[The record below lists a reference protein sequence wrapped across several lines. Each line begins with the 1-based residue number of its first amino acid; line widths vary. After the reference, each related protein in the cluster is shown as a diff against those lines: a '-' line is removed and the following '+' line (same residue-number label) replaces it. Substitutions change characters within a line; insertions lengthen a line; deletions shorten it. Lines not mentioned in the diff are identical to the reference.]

1 MDGPARWERMAA
13 RIDRTARAAGIDAE
27 GRRLVGAAFRV
38 AMVPRLAVID
48 DDHHPD
54 YLHAGRTAI
63 VLLDDVAL
71 FEPVALAA
79 ACLLD
84 TRRPE
89 LEASDEEVAAAVG
102 GEVLAFRSMVPRAGS
117 ERLLEDLLAQE
128 RAVVLVALAE
138 RLDHLRH
145 AHLWGAAGE
154 AREAH
159 EEASRVYVPMAERAH
174 AVLARRY
181 RHWCRIFAEKLAT

>member
-1 MDGPARWERMAA
+1 M
-13 RIDRTARAAGIDAE
+13 RIDRTALAAGIDAE
-27 GRRLVGAAFRV
+27 GRRLVSAAFRV
-38 AMVPRLAVID
+38 AMIPRLAAID

-54 YLHAGRTAI
+54 YLHAGRSTI

-89 LEASDEEVAAAVG
+89 LQASDADAAADVG

-117 ERLLEDLLAQE
+117 ERLLEDLLTQE
-128 RAVVLVALAE
+128 AAVVLVALTE

-145 AHLWGAAGE
+145 AHLWGAADE

-159 EEASRVYVPMAERAH
+159 AEASRVYLPIAERAH
-174 AVLARRY
+174 TVLAGRY
-181 RHWCRIFAEKLAT
+181 RHWCRTFAEKLAT

>member
-1 MDGPARWERMAA
+1 MDGPTRWEFMAD
-13 RIDRTARAAGIDAE
+13 RIDRTALAAGIDAE

-38 AMVPRLAVID
+38 AMTPRLAVIE

-54 YLHAGRTAI
+54 YLHAGRCAI

-84 TRRPE
+84 TRRPA
-89 LEASDEEVAAAVG
+89 LEVSDEDVVAAVS
-102 GEVLAFRSMVPRAGS
+102 GEVVAFRSLVPRAGS
-117 ERLLEDLLAQE
+117 ERLLEDLLTQE

-145 AHLWGAAGE
+145 AHLWGETGE
-154 AREAH
+154 ARKAH
-159 EEASRVYVPMAERAH
+159 EEASRVYLPIAERAH

-181 RHWCRIFAEKLAT
+181 RHWCRTFADKLAP

>member
-1 MDGPARWERMAA
+1 MDVPTRWERMAG
-13 RIDRTARAAGIDAE
+13 RIDRTALVAGIAAE

-38 AMVPRLAVID
+38 AMTPRLAVID

-54 YLHAGRTAI
+54 YLHAGRSAI

-71 FEPVALAA
+71 LEPVALAA

-89 LEASDEEVAAAVG
+89 LEASDEAVAEAVG
-102 GEVLAFRSMVPRAGS
+102 GEVMAFRCLVPRPGR
-117 ERLLEDLLAQE
+117 ERLLEDLLTQE

-145 AHLWGAAGE
+145 AHLWGAADE

-159 EEASRVYVPMAERAH
+159 AEASRVYLPMAERAH

-181 RHWCRIFAEKLAT
+181 RHWCRTFAEKLAT